1 MRLNLQNKEDE
12 LTNTKGQLKE
22 AKETI
27 QVNNENIEKLSSEVV
42 TLNKDLEKE
51 KETNL
56 RKVSIMESAHSSACE
71 KLQKVIEAKDEVIGG
86 KEVSIMELNNNIAE
100 LNENISEKVK
110 QIDGL
115 LSNKDSL
122 ESQVKSLTTSLNETQ
137 CKLGEKEES
146 LEETSGLL
154 QQCR

>member
-12 LTNTKGQLKE
+12 LTNTKGHLKE

-27 QVNNENIEKLSSEVV
+27 QVNNENIEKLSSEVA

-86 KEVSIMELNNNIAE
+86 KEVSIMELNKERVKIINTGVKAFARC
-100 LNENISEKVK
+100 ENKGATCDFRLAQEGV
-110 QIDGL
+110 
-115 LSNKDSL
+115 LSTVPFIGPSRFF
-122 ESQVKSLTTSLNETQ
+122 SAT
-137 CKLGEKEES
+137 
-146 LEETSGLL
+146 L
-154 QQCR
+154 QL